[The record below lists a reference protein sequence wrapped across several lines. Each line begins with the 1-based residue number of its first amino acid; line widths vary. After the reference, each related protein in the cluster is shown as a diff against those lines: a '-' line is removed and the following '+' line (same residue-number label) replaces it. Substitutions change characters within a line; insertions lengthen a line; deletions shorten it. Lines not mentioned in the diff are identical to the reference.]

1 MYQPTSKLQKLIVS
15 RADKVF
21 KGALIA
27 PNIPPK
33 KLYGAQS
40 AITGGMEDIK
50 DILVVQDQTVLGSAT
65 DGVVCTDSWIYIK
78 PMFQDRFCCAYTDI
92 YDIQYVAKSLRM
104 FDKVELS
111 LKGGKSYT
119 VDCAP
124 YIDPINFVEWL
135 KDVVEQAEH
144 DDEYDTEYLDD
155 NSGEEEQEEQFEFT
169 DVEAEDLP
177 TTEQN
182 HSARTQNLSA
192 MEQDWDAAS
201 ENDSY
206 DSEDEPENAPENDS
220 EDDSEDVHH
229 NRQTSSR
236 HSNLPAKVES
246 NNKAKR
252 NNKQY
257 PQLPKPQLPDGLT
270 PDLFILLTKE
280 YKYGLK
286 DSYGAPDI
294 PERKL
299 NGAVSGI
306 TDNEAKPDE
315 ILFVAD
321 DTIFGGGDVGLAGT
335 QDSLFFKESFELSI
349 RIDWLDIK
357 DVYLK
362 QTGKSADD
370 QQIILSLKNGNELWI
385 PKFIGIFRDIN
396 KVAIWLK
403 AVVDVAHYEN
413 LKAHALGEDNAPK
426 SVLKSLEQMPRESQY
441 IYMQIISN
449 YMLADDGKITPR
461 EAGLLYSLLSRI
473 SLTAKDRYNLRIYQS
488 SPDMR
493 EDTQDLVNKLNANL
507 SRVSQQYILNSL
519 VKDMVNIHV
528 QAYSEQNVYLGNSSS
543 SAQDDDS
550 YLHDP
555 FIMRF
560 ARANGIEDQQ
570 LKFIKQVIDADN
582 KIFDDNVDDEGLNSA
597 LSSLAAT
604 AGAVGV
610 PLAALYFSGSVVG
623 LSAAGISSG
632 LAALGL
638 GGLFGLSSMATGLG
652 AMILIGLGANKGI
665 KKLTGQDE
673 RDKRA
678 RKQALLFAVN
688 RQLTKSINLLAEDVN
703 TFTQELSKQI
713 KKAQALEQDVF
724 AKEQVL
730 SELLARIEALST
742 FSSGNELLVQDS
754 RIVETKAYRQ
764 NLPINLDIEKL
775 RAITDE
781 PTKQQI
787 FENILALYDQR
798 EVTEDGKVVTRYI
811 LKDDLIC
818 DEAEFL
824 STALDKLGYY
834 DLSGVAKGG
843 LASIK
848 SLWN

>member
-1 MYQPTSKLQKLIVS
+1 MPSIMYEPTSKLQKLIVS

-27 PNIPPK
+27 PNIPSQ

-40 AITGGMEDIK
+40 AITEGSAHIE

-65 DGVVCTDSWIYIK
+65 NGVVCTDSWIYIN
-78 PMFQDRFCCAYTDI
+78 PIFQRRFYCEYTNI
-92 YDIQYVAKSLRM
+92 NSIQYVAKSLRK
-104 FDKVELS
+104 FDKVKIRLID
-111 LKGGKSYT
+111 GKCYT
-119 VDCAP
+119 VDCYP

-135 KDVVEQAEH
+135 KDVVEQAKH
-144 DDEYDTEYLDD
+144 DNIYGTEYLDD
-155 NSGEEEQEEQFEFT
+155 NSVEEEQEEEFDFT

-177 TTEQN
+177 NTEQN
-182 HSARTQNLSA
+182 HSARTQNQSA
-192 MEQDWDAAS
+192 MEQDWADES

-206 DSEDEPENAPENDS
+206 ESEDDL
-220 EDDSEDVHH
+220 EDDSEDAPEEDLH
-229 NRQTSSR
+229 NRQSYSR
-236 HSNLPAKVES
+236 HSHLPV
-246 NNKAKR
+246 KAER
-252 NNKQY
+252 NNRKYLQV
-257 PQLPKPQLPDGLT
+257 PKPQLPDGLT

-306 TDNEAKPDE
+306 TDNEAKPDD

-349 RIDWLDIK
+349 RIDWLEIK

-370 QQIILSLKNGNELWI
+370 QQIILSLKDGHEVWI

-396 KVAIWLK
+396 KVALWLK
-403 AVVDVAHYEN
+403 AVVDVAHYEDS
-413 LKAHALGEDNAPK
+413 KSHALGEDNAPK
-426 SVLKSLEQMPRESQY
+426 IVLKSLEQMPRESQY

-560 ARANGIEDQQ
+560 ARANGIEDEQ

-764 NLPINLDIEKL
+764 NLPINLDIDKL

-787 FENILALYDQR
+787 FENIIALYDQR